1 VYLNKINVLKTDL
14 ENKMNN
20 LQDISSAMGIVI

>member
-1 VYLNKINVLKTDL
+1 MYLNKINVLKTDL